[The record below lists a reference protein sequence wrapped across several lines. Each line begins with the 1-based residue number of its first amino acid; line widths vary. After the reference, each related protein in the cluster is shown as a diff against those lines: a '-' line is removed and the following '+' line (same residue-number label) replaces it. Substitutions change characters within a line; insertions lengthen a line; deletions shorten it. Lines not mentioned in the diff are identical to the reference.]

1 VTDRAVLPAAQ
12 AADGDPARDDQDD
25 LTSLRAILLGP
36 AEAEIQRLQRRLDD
50 RYAQARDLS
59 AVLPQALVH
68 CSADPELARAL
79 APPVEQAITASV
91 RRDPK
96 PLADAIFPIIGPA
109 IRKAVAASLAAM
121 VESMNRT
128 LEHSVSWR
136 AIRWRLEARRTGR
149 TFGEVVLLHTLLY
162 RIEQVFLIHR
172 KTGLLLQYVRA
183 NPTAGADAQMVSA
196 MLTAIRDFAQDSFR
210 TADHDSLDSFEVGE
224 LSVWIEQGPEAV
236 IAAVIRGNAPKDF
249 RRTLQDAVER
259 VHLQVGEALAAFSG
273 DAQPFD
279 ATRPILEDC
288 REPGCCRSS
297 PP

>member
-1 VTDRAVLPAAQ
+1 M
-12 AADGDPARDDQDD
+12 
-25 LTSLRAILLGP
+25 SILLGP
-36 AEAEIQRLQRRLDD
+36 AEAEIQRLQGRLDD
-50 RYAQARDLS
+50 RYAQARDVS

-79 APPVEQAITASV
+79 APPVEKAITASV

-162 RIEQVFLIHR
+162 RVEQVFLIHR
-172 KTGLLLQYVRA
+172 KTGLSAAAR
-183 NPTAGADAQMVSA
+183 PREPDRRGADAQMVSA

-210 TADHDSLDSFEVGE
+210 TADHDSLDAFEVGE

-259 VHLQVGEALAAFSG
+259 VHLQFGEALAAFNG
-273 DAQPFD
+273 DAQAVRRHPAD
-279 ATRPILEDC
+279 PRGMPAHRVS
-288 REPGCCRSS
+288 RRRVVAK
-297 PP
+297 PPAAGPRGR